1 MRWEHLIRLSVS
13 YSSPENWIKHP
24 TCRSKDQMSENL
36 TSWGR
41 IKVSDLQ
48 CQMGPSYSHIQNV
61 MDIEHKTTC
70 NEIEYE

>member
-1 MRWEHLIRLSVS
+1 
-13 YSSPENWIKHP
+13 
-24 TCRSKDQMSENL
+24 MSENL
-36 TSWGR
+36 TSWGW

-48 CQMGPSYSHIQNV
+48 CQMGPSYSHFQNV